1 MKSKLRPKAR
11 LLRTLGADLISSE
24 KVALI
29 ELVKNSYD
37 ADASRVEITFDGP
50 LKKNQGVIEILDDGH
65 GMDANTIENTW
76 LTIATNSK
84 RSSRQKTPKGRPILG
99 EKGIGRLAI
108 SRLGTILE
116 ITTKTEDANNEV
128 FLTINWDDFN
138 NDELYLDQVSVN
150 WSEREPQVFKESS
163 NKYSGTLLR
172 IKNISKSYTEK
183 DIGDIYN
190 SLTRL
195 ISPKQNSIQKIT
207 DDDFSIF
214 LNFKNV
220 ESGYDKYSGSVKSE
234 FDTHDPHYRLTG
246 AIDDDGNLVGEFV
259 YLDRAAK
266 QLKKNDINEGIWIT
280 KERKPTCGDIYF
292 DFKVWDRDNDS
303 LRLLLDS
310 NRDEIEAKPQDIR
323 DSLDTR
329 AGISIY
335 RDGFRVLPYG
345 ESGNDWLDLDNRRIQ
360 NPSQRISNNQ
370 ILGSVFIESQ
380 TNPLLKDQS
389 NREGILAGEAYTDFT
404 TLLRGAINTVEV
416 ERRRVRVK
424 NRKKITSTK
433 LPKLFEDIEI
443 SSIMSI
449 VDSKY
454 PHDKELKLLLRDKNT
469 KIKKGISQT
478 RAVLSS
484 YSRLATLGNLVDR
497 LVHETRSALSGI
509 NSNSDFIKMD
519 FEKLFL
525 ENNISN
531 IEQEIKTI
539 IFPSVDKIRDNSSII
554 DSQIKHIEPFG
565 GRKVGRPNKIDVAP
579 LIQNVID
586 IYSNDIKNNNIK
598 LIYDGQS
605 NISSLDPGEF
615 SSVIKNLLEN
625 AIYWSSHP
633 DSHNPSNPIIEIEVE
648 RTLEEALLVRISD
661 TGPGVIDE
669 DRNRIFHPYETNK
682 NGGTGLGLTI
692 AGYIVEDIYKGEL
705 NLIQYGSLKGA
716 TFEAIFNKRAN

>member
-1 MKSKLRPKAR
+1 MESNLRPKAR

-37 ADASRVEITFDGP
+37 ADASRVDITFDGP

-84 RSSRQKTPKGRPILG
+84 RSSRPKTSKGRPILG

-108 SRLGTILE
+108 SRLGTVLE
-116 ITTKTEDANNEV
+116 ITTKTADANKEV

-172 IKNISKSYTEK
+172 IKNISKNYTEK

-246 AIDDDGNLVGEFV
+246 VIDDDGNLVGEFA
-259 YLDRAAK
+259 YLDRATK
-266 QLKKNDINEGIWIT
+266 QLKKNDINGGIWIT

-303 LRLLLDS
+303 LRLLLDI

-335 RDGFRVLPYG
+335 RDGFRVFPYG

-370 ILGSVFIESQ
+370 ILGSVFIDSQ
-380 TNPLLKDQS
+380 ANPLLKDQS

-404 TLLRGAINTVEV
+404 TLLSGAINKLEV
-416 ERRRVRVK
+416 ERSRVRAK
-424 NRKKITSTK
+424 NRKKETHTK
-433 LPKLFEDIEI
+433 LPKLFEDVDI
-443 SSIMSI
+443 SNIISI
-449 VDSKY
+449 VNSKY
-454 PHDKELKLLLRDKNT
+454 PRDEELKLLLNDKDT
-469 KIKKGISQT
+469 KIKNGINQT
-478 RAVLSS
+478 RIVLSS
-484 YSRLATLGNLVDR
+484 YSRLATLGSLVDR
-497 LVHETRSALSGI
+497 LVHEIRSALSGI
-509 NSNSDFIKMD
+509 NSNSDFIEMD
-519 FEKLFL
+519 
-525 ENNISN
+525 
-531 IEQEIKTI
+531 IEELCSESTINYIEIKNT
-539 IFPSVDKIRDNSSII
+539 IFPKVDKIKNNSSMI

-565 GRKVGRPNKIDVAP
+565 GGRKKGRPKKVDVAP
-579 LIQNVID
+579 LIQNIID
-586 IYSNDIKNNNIK
+586 IYSNDIKNNNIT

-633 DSHNPSNPIIEIEVE
+633 DSHAPNNPTIEIEVARAPE
-648 RTLEEALLVRISD
+648 GSLLVRVSD
-661 TGPGVIDE
+661 TGPGVNDE
-669 DRNRIFHPYETNK
+669 DKNRIFYPYETNK
-682 NGGTGLGLTI
+682 DGGTGLGLTI

-705 NLIQYGSLKGA
+705 NLIQYGTLEGA

>member
-1 MKSKLRPKAR
+1 MESNLRPKAR

-37 ADASRVEITFDGP
+37 ADASRVDITFDGP

-84 RSSRQKTPKGRPILG
+84 RSSRPKTSKGRPILG

-108 SRLGTILE
+108 SRLGTVLE
-116 ITTKTEDANNEV
+116 ITTKTADANKEV

-163 NKYSGTLLR
+163 NKHSGTLLR
-172 IKNISKSYTEK
+172 IKNISKNYTEK

-259 YLDRAAK
+259 YLDRATK
-266 QLKKNDINEGIWIT
+266 QLKKNDINGGIWIT

-303 LRLLLDS
+303 LRLLLDI

-335 RDGFRVLPYG
+335 RDGFRVFPYG

-370 ILGSVFIESQ
+370 ILGSVFIESHA
-380 TNPLLKDQS
+380 NPLLKDQS

-404 TLLRGAINTVEV
+404 TLLRGAINKIEV
-416 ERRRVRVK
+416 ERGRVRAK
-424 NRKKITSTK
+424 NRKRKTHTK
-433 LPKLFEDIEI
+433 LPKLFEDIDI
-443 SSIMSI
+443 SNIIS
-449 VDSKY
+449 VVNSKY
-454 PHDKELKLLLRDKNT
+454 PRDEELKLLLNDKDT
-469 KIKKGISQT
+469 KIKNGINQT
-478 RAVLSS
+478 RIVLSS
-484 YSRLATLGNLVDR
+484 YSRLATLGSLVDR
-497 LVHETRSALSGI
+497 LVHEIRSALSGI

-519 FEKLFL
+519 IEELCL
-525 ENNISN
+525 ESIINYI
-531 IEQEIKTI
+531 EIKNT
-539 IFPSVDKIRDNSSII
+539 IFPKVDKIKNNSSMI

-565 GRKVGRPNKIDVAP
+565 GRKIGRPKKVDVAP
-579 LIQNVID
+579 LIQNIID
-586 IYSNDIKNNNIK
+586 IYSNDIKNNNIT

-633 DSHNPSNPIIEIEVE
+633 ESHAPNNPTIKIEVARAPE
-648 RTLEEALLVRISD
+648 GSLLVRVSD
-661 TGPGVIDE
+661 TGPGVNDE
-669 DRNRIFHPYETNK
+669 DKNRIFYPYETNK
-682 NGGTGLGLTI
+682 DGGTGLGLTI

-705 NLIQYGSLKGA
+705 NLIQYGTLEGA

>member
-1 MKSKLRPKAR
+1 MESNLRPKAR

-37 ADASRVEITFDGP
+37 ADASRVDITFDGP

-84 RSSRQKTPKGRPILG
+84 RSSRPKTSKGRPILG

-108 SRLGTILE
+108 SRLGTVLE
-116 ITTKTEDANNEV
+116 VTTKTADANKEV

-172 IKNISKSYTEK
+172 IKNISKNYTEK

-259 YLDRAAK
+259 YLDRATK
-266 QLKKNDINEGIWIT
+266 QLEKNDINGGIWIT

-303 LRLLLDS
+303 LRLLLDI

-335 RDGFRVLPYG
+335 RDGFRVFPYG

-370 ILGSVFIESQ
+370 ILGSVFIDSQ
-380 TNPLLKDQS
+380 ANPLLKDQS

-404 TLLRGAINTVEV
+404 TLLSGAINKLEV
-416 ERRRVRVK
+416 ERRRVRTK
-424 NRKKITSTK
+424 NRKKETHTK
-433 LPKLFEDIEI
+433 LPKLFEDIDI
-443 SSIMSI
+443 SNIISI
-449 VDSKY
+449 VNSKY
-454 PHDKELKLLLRDKNT
+454 PRDEELKLLLNDKDA
-469 KIKKGISQT
+469 KIKNGINQT
-478 RAVLSS
+478 RIVLSS
-484 YSRLATLGNLVDR
+484 YSRLATLGSLVDR
-497 LVHETRSALSGI
+497 LVHEIRSALSGI

-519 FEKLFL
+519 IEELCL
-525 ENNISN
+525 ESIINYI
-531 IEQEIKTI
+531 EIKNT
-539 IFPSVDKIRDNSSII
+539 IFPKVDKIKNNSSMI

-565 GRKVGRPNKIDVAP
+565 GGRKKGRPKKVDIAP
-579 LIQNVID
+579 LIQNIID
-586 IYSNDIKNNNIK
+586 IYSNDIKNNNIT

-633 DSHNPSNPIIEIEVE
+633 ESHAPNNPTIEIEVARAPE
-648 RTLEEALLVRISD
+648 GSLLVRVSD
-661 TGPGVIDE
+661 TGPGVNDE
-669 DRNRIFHPYETNK
+669 DKNRIFYPYETNK
-682 NGGTGLGLTI
+682 DGGTGLGLTI

-705 NLIQYGSLKGA
+705 NLIQYGTLEGA

>member
-1 MKSKLRPKAR
+1 MESNLRPKAR

-37 ADASRVEITFDGP
+37 ADASRVDITFDGP

-84 RSSRQKTPKGRPILG
+84 RSSRQKTSKGRPILG

-116 ITTKTEDANNEV
+116 ITTKTADANKEV

-138 NDELYLDQVSVN
+138 NDELYLDQGSVN

-172 IKNISKSYTEK
+172 IKNISKNYTEK

-259 YLDRAAK
+259 YLDRATK
-266 QLKKNDINEGIWIT
+266 QLKKNDINGGIWIT

-303 LRLLLDS
+303 LRLLLDI

-335 RDGFRVLPYG
+335 RDGFRVFPYG

-370 ILGSVFIESQ
+370 ILGSVLIDSQ
-380 TNPLLKDQS
+380 ANPLLKDQS

-404 TLLRGAINTVEV
+404 TLLSGAINKLEV
-416 ERRRVRVK
+416 ERSRVRAK
-424 NRKKITSTK
+424 NRKKETHTK
-433 LPKLFEDIEI
+433 LPKLFEDVDI
-443 SSIMSI
+443 SNIISI
-449 VDSKY
+449 VNSKY
-454 PHDKELKLLLRDKNT
+454 PRDEELKLLLNDKDT
-469 KIKKGISQT
+469 KIKNGINQT
-478 RAVLSS
+478 RIVLSS
-484 YSRLATLGNLVDR
+484 YSRLATLGSLVDR
-497 LVHETRSALSGI
+497 LVHEIRSALSGI
-509 NSNSDFIKMD
+509 NSNSDFIEMD
-519 FEKLFL
+519 
-525 ENNISN
+525 
-531 IEQEIKTI
+531 IEELCSESIINYIEIKNT
-539 IFPSVDKIRDNSSII
+539 IFPKVDKIKNNSSMI

-565 GRKVGRPNKIDVAP
+565 GGRKKGRPKKVDVAP
-579 LIQNVID
+579 LIQNIID
-586 IYSNDIKNNNIK
+586 IYSNDIKNNNIT

-633 DSHNPSNPIIEIEVE
+633 ESHAPNSPTIEIEVARAPE
-648 RTLEEALLVRISD
+648 GSLLVRVSD
-661 TGPGVIDE
+661 TGPGVNDE
-669 DRNRIFHPYETNK
+669 DINRIFYPYETNK
-682 NGGTGLGLTI
+682 DGGTGLGLTI

-705 NLIQYGSLKGA
+705 NLIQYGTLEGA